1 MVVLRQASPPFFEMT
16 SFRHHLRVAK
26 RIAGMSWRRAL
37 AYRMNFLLVLLVS
50 LVWLSVQIT
59 ALLIILHFGE
69 DHGLT
74 GFSREE
80 FFFVFL
86 VSQAV
91 FSFFYFFRAG
101 LREGSLKIHRGELD
115 FSLSR
120 PLAPVFATFCQK
132 VDWTATL
139 IFVGILILGWLA
151 FSGGELEISFLQLGQ
166 ISFVTITSLLL
177 ALTLYLL
184 AAILPL
190 FLANAQFAK
199 NFVNELFDASTRWP
213 AEIFPQPL
221 RGALT
226 YLLPVLLVVQPTFEV
241 LSGEFSWLSAGRILV
256 ILAVFF
262 LLLCAMWKKGLAR
275 YTSSG

>member
-1 MVVLRQASPPFFEMT
+1 MT

-37 AYRMNFLLVLLVS
+37 AYRVNFLLILLVS
-50 LVWLSVQIT
+50 LTWLSVQIT
-59 ALLIILHFGE
+59 ALLIILHLGG
-69 DHGLT
+69 DHGLA

-86 VSQAV
+86 VSQVV
-91 FSFFYFFRAG
+91 FAFFYFFRGG
-101 LREGSLKIHRGELD
+101 LREGSRNIHFGELD
-115 FSLSR
+115 FPLSR
-120 PLAPVFATFCQK
+120 PLAPIFATFFQRI
-132 VDWTATL
+132 DWTAAPML
-139 IFVGILILGWLA
+139 IAVPVLGWMV
-151 FSGGELEISFLQLGQ
+151 FSEGRLEISFLQLGQ

-190 FLANAQFAK
+190 FLVNAQFAK

-213 AEIFPQPL
+213 ASIFPQPL
-221 RGALT
+221 RAGLT
-226 YLLPVLLVVQPTFEV
+226 YLLPVLLIAQPTFEV

-256 ILAVFF
+256 ILVVFF